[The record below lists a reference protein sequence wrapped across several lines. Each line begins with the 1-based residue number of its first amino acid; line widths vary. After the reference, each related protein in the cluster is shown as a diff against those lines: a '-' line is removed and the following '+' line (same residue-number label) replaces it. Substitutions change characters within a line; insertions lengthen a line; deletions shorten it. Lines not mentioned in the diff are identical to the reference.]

1 MDNQSLAQTVPAA
14 WLYTRI
20 GTFITR
26 LTLFAPVGPRLLDDL
41 IADALARHV
50 PITSSYENL
59 SARPRNV
66 GGRLSGSDT
75 VYVSL
80 HVVNGCVGDRKATH
94 MCEIHRGR
102 A

>member
-1 MDNQSLAQTVPAA
+1 MSDEVDKKSLAQIVPVM
-14 WLYTRI
+14 WLYIRI

-26 LTLFAPVGPRLLDDL
+26 LMPLAPVGPRLLDDL

-75 VYVSL
+75 VYVS
-80 HVVNGCVGDRKATH
+80 
-94 MCEIHRGR
+94 
-102 A
+102 

>member
-1 MDNQSLAQTVPAA
+1 MVSALFPLWEVVSEVDKKSLAQILPAT

-26 LTLFAPVGPRLLDDL
+26 LVLFAPVGPRLLDDL

-59 SARPRNV
+59 SARPLNV
-66 GGRLSGSDT
+66 GGKFSGSAT
-75 VYVSL
+75 VYVSW
-80 HVVNGCVGDRKATH
+80 HTTSSEYVW
-94 MCEIHRGR
+94 
-102 A
+102 